1 MSWKDYLLEGVQD
14 WLLEPENPSVRYW
27 TLQHLSGKSKDDGE
41 VTKAQSNIMKSEC
54 IKSILSAQKKEGYW
68 EKKENMYLPKYT
80 ATTHNL
86 LLLSELGAIRT
97 PQIESAIEHVFQF
110 QVNSGHFRMTIPKT
124 EKGKD
129 SKLRDMCCFDG
140 NILYYL
146 LQFGYLKDPRVEQ
159 LIQFLI
165 ENHSDDYGWH
175 CRAFPIEPT
184 KVFPKNCFMGAIKV
198 LRGLA
203 AIQSKDRPK
212 EVQHII
218 NQEVES
224 IFQNEIYKYL
234 RLPDGSRKIK
244 AGWRTF
250 RFPMF
255 YQSDILEV
263 LDILTSLDIK
273 DERMQESIDMVKSK
287 QLKDGKWEMKS
298 TFNEKMLCNIDVKN
312 EASKWITLRALR
324 VLKRYYS

>member
-1 MSWKDYLLEGVQD
+1 MSWKDIQSDEVMD
-14 WLLEPENPSVRYW
+14 WLLEPKNPSVRYW
-27 TLQHLSGKSKDDGE
+27 ALQHLSEKSHEDVAVRKTQAD
-41 VTKAQSNIMKSEC
+41 IMESEC
-54 IKSILSAQKKEGYW
+54 VKKILGAQEKEGHW
-68 EKKENMYLPKYT
+68 EQKENMYLPKYT

-86 LLLSELGAIRT
+86 LILSELGAIRT
-97 PQIESAIEHVFQF
+97 EQIELAIEHVFQF

-124 EKGKD
+124 AKGKD

-146 LQFGYLKDPRVEQ
+146 LHFGYLKDPRVEQ

-165 ENHSDDYGWH
+165 ENHSDDYGWP
-175 CRAFPIEPT
+175 CRAFPIDPA
-184 KVFPKNCFMGAIKV
+184 KVFTKNCFMGAIKV

-203 AIQSKDRPK
+203 AIPIKDKSK
-212 EVQHII
+212 EVQLIVD
-218 NQEVES
+218 QEVEN
-224 IFQNEIYKYL
+224 ILQNEIYKYL

-263 LDILTSLDIK
+263 LDILTSLGIK
-273 DERMQESIDMVKSK
+273 DERMQETIDMVVSK
-287 QLKDGKWEMKS
+287 QMKDGRWEMRS

-324 VLKRYYS
+324 VLKRYYN

>member
-1 MSWKDYLLEGVQD
+1 MNWKDFLLDGVLD
-14 WLLEPENPSVRYW
+14 WLLEPENPSIRYW
-27 TLQHLSGKSKDDGE
+27 TLQHLSEKSPKDIE
-41 VTKAQSNIMKSEC
+41 VRKAQSDIMESRCVEK
-54 IKSILSAQKKEGYW
+54 ILRAQEKEGHW
-68 EKKENMYLPKYT
+68 EQKENMYLPKYT

-86 LLLSELGAIRT
+86 LLLAELGAIRT
-97 PQIESAIEHVFQF
+97 NQIEQAIEHVFQF

-124 EKGKD
+124 KKGKD

-146 LQFGYLKDPRVEQ
+146 LHFGYLKDPRVKQ

-165 ENHSDDYGWH
+165 ENHSDDYGWL
-175 CRAFPIEPT
+175 CRAFPLEPT
-184 KVFPKNCFMGAIKV
+184 KVFPKNCFMGAVKV
-198 LRGLA
+198 LRGLVV
-203 AIQSKDRPK
+203 IPIKDRPK
-212 EVQHII
+212 EVQLII
-218 NQEVES
+218 NQEVEN

-250 RFPMF
+250 RFPLF

-263 LDILTSLDIK
+263 LDILTSFGVK
-273 DERMQESIDMVKSK
+273 DERMQETIDMVASK
-287 QLKDGKWEMKS
+287 QMKDGKWEMRS
-298 TFNEKMLCNIDVKN
+298 TFNEKMLCDIDVKN

-324 VLKRYYS
+324 VLKRYYN